1 MSRSDTDRDI
11 VATLGQVPEFFKD
24 LPDAQLEREWATF
37 KEVQLGDSALSA
49 REKHLIGYAVAAATH
64 CPYCTYFHQSAT
76 KMMGT
81 SDEQLEEARERKEW
95 SLELVRGVG
104 DEVTP
109 RTFELSLRGDV
120 AEHDD
125 RVEVGAA
132 ADGVSRCFERAR
144 AVHEAEDKMPLCN
157 QTIYVA
163 APNYHLLIE
172 RNRSLSLSID
182 EPVHHSRPAIDVLFE
197 SAADAYG
204 PAVAGLVL
212 SGANQDGAEGL
223 CQIRQAGGVAIVQA
237 PATASSPMMPETA
250 MRRVGPSAHVVRL
263 VDLGAFL
270 ARLVGAK
277 TRGGDLL

>member
-1 MSRSDTDRDI
+1 MSNIEAI
-11 VATLGQVPEFFKD
+11 VIGGSAGALDALLSILPALPEQVSCPIVIVLHLPPALPNHVPEI
-24 LPDAQLEREWATF
+24 
-37 KEVQLGDSALSA
+37 LS
-49 REKHLIGYAVAAATH
+49 
-64 CPYCTYFHQSAT
+64 
-76 KMMGT
+76 
-81 SDEQLEEARERKEW
+81 
-95 SLELVRGVG
+95 
-104 DEVTP
+104 
-109 RTFELSLRGDV
+109 
-120 AEHDD
+120 
-125 RVEVGAA
+125 RV
-132 ADGVSRCFERAR
+132 CAR
-144 AVHEAEDKMPLCN
+144 AVHEAEDKAPLRD

-204 PAVAGLVL
+204 PALAGLVL

-237 PATASSPMMPETA
+237 PATASSPMMPEAA

-277 TRGGDLL
+277 TRGGDVPW

>member
-1 MSRSDTDRDI
+1 MSDI
-11 VATLGQVPEFFKD
+11 ESIVVGGSAGALEALLVILPALPEEVSCPIVIVLHLPPAQPSLVPEI
-24 LPDAQLEREWATF
+24 
-37 KEVQLGDSALSA
+37 LS
-49 REKHLIGYAVAAATH
+49 
-64 CPYCTYFHQSAT
+64 
-76 KMMGT
+76 
-81 SDEQLEEARERKEW
+81 
-95 SLELVRGVG
+95 
-104 DEVTP
+104 
-109 RTFELSLRGDV
+109 
-120 AEHDD
+120 
-125 RVEVGAA
+125 RV
-132 ADGVSRCFERAR
+132 CAR
-144 AVHEAEDKMPLCN
+144 AVHEAEDKAPLRD

-172 RNRSLSLSID
+172 RNRSLALSVD

-250 MRRVGPSAHVVRL
+250 MRRVGPSARVVRL

-277 TRGGDLL
+277 TRGGEVLR

>member
-1 MSRSDTDRDI
+1 MADI
-11 VATLGQVPEFFKD
+11 EAIVIGGSAGALDALLAILPTLPEEVWCPIVIVLHLPPAQPSVVPEI
-24 LPDAQLEREWATF
+24 
-37 KEVQLGDSALSA
+37 LS
-49 REKHLIGYAVAAATH
+49 
-64 CPYCTYFHQSAT
+64 
-76 KMMGT
+76 
-81 SDEQLEEARERKEW
+81 
-95 SLELVRGVG
+95 
-104 DEVTP
+104 
-109 RTFELSLRGDV
+109 
-120 AEHDD
+120 
-125 RVEVGAA
+125 RV
-132 ADGVSRCFERAR
+132 CAR
-144 AVHEAEDKMPLCN
+144 AVHEAEDKAPLRD

-172 RNRSLSLSID
+172 RNRSLSLSVD

-250 MRRVGPSAHVVRL
+250 MRRVGPSARVVPL

-277 TRGGDLL
+277 TRGGEVLR

>member
-1 MSRSDTDRDI
+1 MSDI
-11 VATLGQVPEFFKD
+11 EAIVIGGSAGGLDALLSIVPALPDQVSCPIVIVLHLPPAQPNLVPEI
-24 LPDAQLEREWATF
+24 
-37 KEVQLGDSALSA
+37 LS
-49 REKHLIGYAVAAATH
+49 
-64 CPYCTYFHQSAT
+64 
-76 KMMGT
+76 
-81 SDEQLEEARERKEW
+81 
-95 SLELVRGVG
+95 
-104 DEVTP
+104 
-109 RTFELSLRGDV
+109 
-120 AEHDD
+120 
-125 RVEVGAA
+125 RV
-132 ADGVSRCFERAR
+132 CAR
-144 AVHEAEDKMPLCN
+144 AVHEAEDKMPLRN

-172 RNRSLSLSID
+172 KNRSLSLSID
-182 EPVHHSRPAIDVLFE
+182 EPVHHSRPSIDVLFE

-250 MRRVGPSAHVVRL
+250 IRRVGSSAHVVRL